1 MVNNFGSL
9 SLFFGITKQNYN
21 IDTIKRITIKKLCL
35 SEREYDMTD
44 RGLWQS
50 QNFLRRPEFVR
61 SLVDR
66 TDISKNDTVIEIGP
80 GKGIIT
86 RELEKRAGRITA
98 IEIDHKLVADLQTS
112 FRDSPSV
119 KVVEA
124 DFLMWQLPHEPYK
137 VFSNIPFNM
146 TADIV
151 RKLTEDKNP
160 PQAAYLIMQDKAA
173 FRFMGKPK
181 ESQISILLKP
191 WFEIGIVANIDR
203 REFAP
208 VPKINAVLAEFRKR
222 EQPLIEPE
230 SRQWFRDFVIYGYN
244 QWQPTILDAFR
255 RVFSPRQRS
264 IIERE
269 LRIRGVKP
277 SDLTLYQWL
286 KLFEAFTVYMPPD
299 KKEVV
304 RSAEERLKNQQKG
317 LKKWYRT
324 R

>member
-1 MVNNFGSL
+1 MP
-9 SLFFGITKQNYN
+9 
-21 IDTIKRITIKKLCL
+21 
-35 SEREYDMTD
+35 EREYNMAD
-44 RGLWQS
+44 RELWQS

-61 SLVDR
+61 SLIDR
-66 TDISKNDTVIEIGP
+66 TDVSKNDTVIEIGP

-86 RELEKRAGRITA
+86 RELEKKAGRIIA
-98 IEIDHKLVADLQTS
+98 IEIDDKLVADLRTS
-112 FRDSPSV
+112 FHDSPSV
-119 KVVEA
+119 QVVQT

-151 RKLTEDKNP
+151 RKLTEDRNP
-160 PQAAYLIMQDKAA
+160 PLVAYLIMQDKAA

-222 EQPLIEPE
+222 EQPLVEPE
-230 SRQWFRDFVIYGYN
+230 SRQWFRDFVVYGYN

-255 RVFSPRQRS
+255 EVFSPKQRN
-264 IIERE
+264 ILERE

-277 SDLTLYQWL
+277 SDLTLDQWL
-286 KLFEAFTVYMPPD
+286 KLFETFTVYVSPD

-304 RSAEERLKNQQKG
+304 RGAEERLERQQKG
-317 LKKWYRT
+317 LKKWHRT